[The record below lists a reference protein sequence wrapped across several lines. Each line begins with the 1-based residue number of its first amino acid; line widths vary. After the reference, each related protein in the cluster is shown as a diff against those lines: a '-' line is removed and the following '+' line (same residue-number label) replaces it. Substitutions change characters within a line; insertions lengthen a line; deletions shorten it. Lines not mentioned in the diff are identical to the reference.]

1 MYAVFFLFER
11 EFKCIPVEIIFCFKP
26 IHVSSLTLENQGH
39 AHWQTTGKDESDTYR
54 YFLSICNFD
63 EEDGVLCPVTSHTKN
78 IAACQLKDSD
88 SAFGKSIGL
97 MKKQKLR

>member
-1 MYAVFFLFER
+1 MYAGFLLFEQ
-11 EFKCIPVEIIFCFKP
+11 EFKCIPGIMFNFKP
-26 IHVSSLTLENQGH
+26 THVSSLILENQGH
-39 AHWQTTGKDESDTYR
+39 APWNTTGKDGSDTYR

-63 EEDGVLCPVTSHTKN
+63 EEDGVLCPVTSRKKN

-97 MKKQKLR
+97 MKKQKLK